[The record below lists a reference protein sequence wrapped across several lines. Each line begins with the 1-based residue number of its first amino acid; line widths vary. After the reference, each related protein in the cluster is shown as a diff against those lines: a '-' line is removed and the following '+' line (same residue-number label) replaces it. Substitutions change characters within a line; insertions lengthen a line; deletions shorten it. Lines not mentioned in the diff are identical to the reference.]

1 MPSTSTPN
9 LPLASAMSSA
19 LSPSSVQAAQASID
33 IFCRVI
39 DNYGDIGVCWRLA
52 CNLLQTIHQ
61 YPNLPLVQLL
71 EKCATRDSAATLC
84 LEQEQFSHTPH
95 SRNAKQAVASPL
107 HLIRLWVDDLRSF
120 TRILPIV
127 DAQQDIQTLGIN
139 QAAQVVSREMLQAM
153 LEAVETPTNT
163 YSTPT
168 LSTDETDTETLR
180 TNQESNT
187 SEPLIGLIQIHA
199 WQAPLKAITPAPIS
213 IEAFACELDAEYIAA
228 MPGHTH
234 YWFNLEYLSA
244 EDWVTGFHAQASL
257 QNNGV
262 AKYFFFPGFNTQTG
276 GLLREVDLLERQA
289 TFLVDPHAQAAW
301 LRHYMSEDVSQAW
314 QSGARLISFFSYPHA
329 TIESLFKALVSGPES
344 YIICL
349 PQGVVTQAESL
360 LEHYLIPKS
369 KIMLHRFEFVE
380 QYQYDYLL
388 SLSDINFVRGEDS
401 FVRAIWAGKPLVW
414 HIYPQ
419 EEQAHIDKLQAW
431 LSSYP
436 MPQDYRDLLLAWN
449 AAGNASRNT
458 QGNDDGKGTGNTARK
473 GTSEEH
479 KCAEVLSSFFQK
491 AEVRQEFSAF
501 ALQYRDFLRQN
512 PTLSFSLLSFQAKTL

>member
-1 MPSTSTPN
+1 MVSMLPTPTDSQR
-9 LPLASAMSSA
+9 SAH
-19 LSPSSVQAAQASID
+19 SPQASID

-52 CNLLQTIHQ
+52 CNLLQTINR
-61 YPNLPLVQLL
+61 YPNLPLVQFLKKNVALTSEISSKL
-71 EKCATRDSAATLC
+71 EFEC
-84 LEQEQFSHTPH
+84 EPH
-95 SRNAKQAVASPL
+95 SHENPRQSEEQREVTPL
-107 HLIRLWVDDLRSF
+107 PLIRLWVDDLRSF
-120 TRILPIV
+120 ARLLPIV
-127 DAQQDIQTLGIN
+127 DAQQHIQTLGIN
-139 QAAQVVSREMLQAM
+139 QAGQALSSQMLGTQFGVAAVLANTQA
-153 LEAVETPTNT
+153 TPPLKTEK
-163 YSTPT
+163 S
-168 LSTDETDTETLR
+168 DAETDIGTEKLHE
-180 TNQESNT
+180 NQAAST
-187 SEPLIGLIQIHA
+187 SESLIGLIQIHA

-213 IEAFACELDAEYIAA
+213 IEAFACELDAEYITA

-244 EDWVTGFHAQASL
+244 EDWVTDFHAQASL
-257 QNNGV
+257 QHNGV

-289 TFLVDPHAQAAW
+289 AFLADLQAQAAW
-301 LRHYMSEDVSQAW
+301 LSHYMSEDISQAW
-314 QSGARLISFFSYPHA
+314 QSGSRLISFFSYPHA
-329 TIESLFKALVSGPES
+329 PIESLFEALLKSPDP

-360 LEHYLIPKS
+360 LTQWQIPKD

-419 EEQAHIDKLQAW
+419 EEQTHINKLQAW
-431 LSSYP
+431 LNSYS
-436 MPQDYRDLLLAWN
+436 MPQEYRNLLLAWN
-449 AAGNASRNT
+449 R
-458 QGNDDGKGTGNTARK
+458 TG
-473 GTSEEH
+473 EEST
-479 KCAEVLSSFFQK
+479 CTEVLSSFFQK
-491 AEVRQEFSAF
+491 ADVRQEFTVF

-512 PTLSFSLLSFQAKTL
+512 PTLSFSLLSFQAKPL